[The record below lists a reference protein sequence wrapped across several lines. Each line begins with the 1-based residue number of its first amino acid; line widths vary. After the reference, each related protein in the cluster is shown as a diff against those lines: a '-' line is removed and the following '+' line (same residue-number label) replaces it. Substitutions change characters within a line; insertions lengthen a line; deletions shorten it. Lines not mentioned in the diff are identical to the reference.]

1 MVATA
6 HDREP
11 YHVQCDSCMAD
22 HVMFVHRQDML
33 DWMAGTGYIQDLMPY
48 LSASDRELLIS
59 KTCGKCFDKMF
70 PPTLDSDD
78 E

>member
-11 YHVQCDSCMAD
+11 YHVQCDSCMSD

-70 PPTLDSDD
+70 PPLDSDG